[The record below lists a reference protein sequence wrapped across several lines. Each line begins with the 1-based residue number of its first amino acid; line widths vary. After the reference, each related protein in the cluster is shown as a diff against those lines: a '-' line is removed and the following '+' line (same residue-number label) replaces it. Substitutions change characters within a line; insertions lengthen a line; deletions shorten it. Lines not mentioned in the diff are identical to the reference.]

1 MRLHTGRMHD
11 LLVDTTIAS
20 SAYFLTVVFTFL
32 IVIPVQNFLFPEYPS
47 RASLLFLP
55 HGVRVLS
62 AWLMGW
68 RAIPALLP
76 GVIATFVYVAGCDAF
91 LPSRLVAIVVA
102 VSVAP
107 FTFLALKAAGWNLF
121 PAVGRSPCW
130 ICILA
135 VGAITSILTSALTN
149 LAFGTSAVEFMAYL
163 IGDMSGLFFGLLALI
178 YLFRL
183 FDRAR

>member
-11 LLVDTTIAS
+11 FLLETTIAS
-20 SAYFLTVVFTFL
+20 SVYFFTVMITFL
-32 IVIPVQNFLFPEYPS
+32 IVIPVQNILFPEYPS

-76 GVIATFVYVAGCDAF
+76 GVIAAFVYVAGWDAF

-107 FTFLALKAAGWNLF
+107 FTFLALKAVGYNLF

-135 VGAITSILTSALTN
+135 VGAITSILISALTN
-149 LAFGTSAVEFMAYL
+149 LAFGTSTVEFVAYL

-178 YLFRL
+178 YLFRFL
-183 FDRAR
+183 DRVR